1 VTGNAPVPGFSWW
14 LRKTWEHGIFSSLVL
29 NWLLIFVPVAIE
41 LEFFRPEAH
50 TYIFIAACLSIV
62 PLAGWLGHAT
72 EHIAHHAGEGI
83 GGRSLGLA

>member
-1 VTGNAPVPGFSWW
+1 MRLPWVFMMVAQNLGTR
-14 LRKTWEHGIFSSLVL
+14 LFSSLVL
-29 NWLLIFVPVAIE
+29 NWLLIFVPVAIG